1 MEIDILWNLKM
12 HIIYNYKNFFAIQ
25 LRKKPKRAQFSRK
38 QDLPIKRS
46 ILAAVLQIPSKIKC

>member
-1 MEIDILWNLKM
+1 MKTDFWGELKM
-12 HIIYNYKNFFAIQ
+12 HVISPEFLFYTAQ
-25 LRKKPKRAQFSRK
+25 KKQKRAQFSRK